1 MRVKICGMTNLEQA
15 SAIAQ
20 LGVETLGFICVR
32 QSPRYLPPDQ
42 IAAITPDLPPDTA
55 SIGVFANADL
65 SEIISIVEETHLTGV
80 QLHGQESP
88 AFCQQLRSQL
98 PDVELIKAIAV
109 KNPASLKQTDTY
121 AEWVDTLLLDAY
133 DPKQLGGTG
142 KSFNWD
148 YLQSFTPPRPW
159 LLAGG
164 LTPNNIDQA
173 LTQAKPSGIDLSS
186 GVERAPGD
194 KNLDL
199 VTKLLQVLRSIP
211 NQSS

>member
-32 QSPRYLPPDQ
+32 QSPRYLPPDK
-42 IAAITPDLPPDTA
+42 IAAITHDLPPDTA
-55 SIGVFANADL
+55 SIGVFANAEL

-148 YLQSFTPPRPW
+148 YLQSFTPLRPW

-164 LTPNNIDQA
+164 LTPDNIDQA

-199 VTKLLQVLRSIP
+199 VTQLLQVLRSIP
-211 NQSS
+211 SESS